1 MTTVYF
7 SFSDPENARRF
18 VAAALDHG
26 ATKEDVS
33 VLAQDAN
40 AWTVDQ
46 TGEWNGQHSA
56 KMAGDRTGEWNGQRT
71 GIAGERA
78 DDRPVDTA
86 GEVEKSAEH
95 GLTTTTPGDAAKGAV
110 AGAGIGV
117 GVGVLAALATL
128 FIPGVG
134 LVVGGGALAAAL
146 AGTAGA
152 AGAGAVAGG
161 MYGYLRDLGVP
172 DDASEQFA
180 EDYKANHVIV
190 AVTVAPDRL
199 SQEYLWQLADKYHA
213 SRRFETSPTQI
224 R

>member
-7 SFSDPENARRF
+7 SFSEPENARRF

-26 ATKEDVS
+26 ATKEDIS
-33 VLAQDAN
+33 VLAQDAT
-40 AWTVDQ
+40 AWTGGQ
-46 TGEWNGQHSA
+46 TDVLGDRSGEWNGQHSA
-56 KMAGDRTGEWNGQRT
+56 NMTGVHSDESPMET
-71 GIAGERA
+71 AEGIEN
-78 DDRPVDTA
+78 
-86 GEVEKSAEH
+86 SAES
-95 GLTTTTPGDAAKGAV
+95 GLTTTTAGDAAKGAV
-110 AGAGIGV
+110 AGAGVGV

-128 FIPGVG
+128 FVPGVG

-152 AGAGAVAGG
+152 AGAGAIAGG
-161 MYGYLRDLGVP
+161 MYGYLRDLGMP
-172 DDASEQFA
+172 NEASEQFA
-180 EDYKANHVIV
+180 SDYNANHVIV

-213 SRRFETSPTQI
+213 GRRLETNPTMI